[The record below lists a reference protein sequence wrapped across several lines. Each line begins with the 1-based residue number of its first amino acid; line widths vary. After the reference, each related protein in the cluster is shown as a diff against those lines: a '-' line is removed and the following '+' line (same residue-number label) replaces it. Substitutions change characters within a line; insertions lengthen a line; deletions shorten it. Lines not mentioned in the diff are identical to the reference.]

1 MTAAELARVMPDV
14 ARHFW
19 GEPNR
24 SPLETATELR
34 WGTNGARSV
43 DVGKGTWFDH
53 EANEGGGVVDLLK
66 REGVAD
72 PRAMAA
78 RKWVCRTP

>member
-1 MTAAELARVMPDV
+1 MTVAELAQAMPDV

-19 GEPNR
+19 GEPNPR
-24 SPLETATELR
+24 HSSKKELR

-53 EANEGGGVVDLLK
+53 EAEAK
-66 REGVAD
+66 
-72 PRAMAA
+72 AA
-78 RKWVCRTP
+78 GS

>member
-1 MTAAELARVMPDV
+1 MTAAELARIMPDV

-19 GEPNR
+19 GEPNHHH
-24 SPLETATELR
+24 SNGKELR

-53 EANEGGGVVDLLK
+53 EAKEGGGVIDLLK
-66 REGVAD
+66 REGVPIHGNGCAKMVL
-72 PRAMAA
+72 P
-78 RKWVCRTP
+78 TS